1 MSVRQYSVRE
11 LRRIISESASEFKPV
26 MGKNVEN
33 DNKKIN
39 DKAYSEASKKA
50 KSFDGGLT
58 DRKKSN
64 IPEDDNRGMQDLEYD
79 NISKD
84 FQDRVKSQI
93 KGFASVDAEKKHSKD
108 AFGNAEF
115 DTVNGLDDKNKKLR
129 TGKEIAKEIGL
140 TSSHID
146 KKAFKDQ
153 SHSIYESEKMFK
165 LKFKNTVFLTENHM
179 LSKVPDDFKVNGKKF
194 IMKDKL
200 DNEYIVEWNETP
212 NIVSLSKINEEKNR
226 IKELFNYKSNES
238 STSSNSRLTE
248 NNKVNDMLDKARK
261 LMQ

>member
-50 KSFDGGLT
+50 KSYDGGLT

-93 KGFASVDAEKKHSKD
+93 KGFTSVDA
-108 AFGNAEF
+108 
-115 DTVNGLDDKNKKLR
+115 DTIDGLDDKNKKLR
-129 TGKEIAKEIGL
+129 AGKKMAKEIGL

-153 SHSIYESEKMFK
+153 SHSVYESEKMFK

-200 DNEYIVEWNETP
+200 DNEYIVEWNDTTS
-212 NIVSLSKINEEKNR
+212 IVSLSKNNKKKNR

-238 STSSNSRLTE
+238 STSSKSRLTE

-261 LMQ
+261 LMK

>member
-50 KSFDGGLT
+50 KSYDGGLT

-93 KGFASVDAEKKHSKD
+93 KGFTSVDAEKRHSKD
-108 AFGNAEF
+108 EFGNAEF
-115 DTVNGLDDKNKKLR
+115 DTIGKK
-129 TGKEIAKEIGL
+129 IAKEIGL

-153 SHSIYESEKMFK
+153 SHSVYESEKMFK

-200 DNEYIVEWNETP
+200 DNEYIVEWNDTP
-212 NIVSLSKINEEKNR
+212 SIVNLSKINEEKNR

-238 STSSNSRLTE
+238 STSSKSRLTE

-261 LMQ
+261 LMK